1 MDHEQALSKNIK
13 SRRAVIG
20 IVGIGYVGGA
30 LALGAAA
37 SGFKV
42 IGVTRSDARA
52 IRVNEQKIPNYIA
65 TTDANNLIKCDI
77 ICICVPTPIHEDKSP
92 DLKPL
97 QNALAVTAD
106 YMQPGT
112 LVIIE
117 STIAPG
123 TTRNIALPILQT
135 SGLKEEEEFF
145 LSFSPERVDP
155 GNKKYT
161 IYNTP
166 KVIAGLSNTSRDLTC
181 KFFQSFVKKVVLV
194 SSLEVAEM
202 SKVLENTFRFI
213 NISFINELV
222 PYAKSLGVDM
232 HEVINAAATKPYGF
246 MPHYPG
252 PGVGGHCIPVDPYYL
267 IDDAKKRG
275 ISLSLVENAGKINE
289 DQPKKVVVRTLE
301 ILKTTNGHKT
311 TPRVLLLGLSYKK
324 DIEDHRESASL
335 KIRKLLEENKISV
348 SYHDPHVP
356 SWNGNKSED
365 LSDELILEN
374 DVIII
379 ATDHGSVDYSM
390 LTKHQKPILDTR
402 KVLHKNGYS
411 FIYEI

>member
-1 MDHEQALSKNIK
+1 MDHKQALSKNIK

-246 MPHYPG
+246 LPHYPG
-252 PGVGGHCIPVDPYYL
+252 PGVGGHCIPVDSCYL
-267 IDDAKKRG
+267 LSDARKRG
-275 ISLSLVENAGKINE
+275 IPLTIVEDADRVNE
-289 DQPKKVVVRTLE
+289 EQPKKVVTKTLE
-301 ILKTTNGHKT
+301 ILKKTNGHKT
-311 TPRVLLLGLSYKK
+311 TYKVLLLGLSYKR
-324 DIEDHRESASL
+324 DINDCRESASL
-335 KIRKLLEENKISV
+335 KIWKLLENKKVAV
-348 SYHDPHVP
+348 SYHDPHIP
-356 SWNGNKSED
+356 SWNGQESQELTD
-365 LSDELILEN
+365 ETILGSDV
-374 DVIII
+374 VIIT
-379 ATDHGSVDYSM
+379 TDHESVDYNK
-390 LTKHQKPILDTR
+390 LAKYKKPILDTR
-402 KVLHKNGYS
+402 KVFSNNGS
-411 FIYEI
+411 PFVYEI

>member
-1 MDHEQALSKNIK
+1 MNHKQALLKKIK
-13 SRRAVIG
+13 SGKAVIG
-20 IVGIGYVGGA
+20 IVGIGYVGEA
-30 LALGAAA
+30 LALNATT

-52 IRVNEQKIPNYIA
+52 LRINEQKIPNYIA
-65 TTDANNLIKCDI
+65 TTDVNNLIKCDI

-92 DLKPL
+92 DLKPF
-97 QNALAVTAD
+97 QEAMITTAD
-106 YMQPGT
+106 HMQPGT

-135 SGLKEEEEFF
+135 SGLKEEKEFF

-166 KVIAGLSNTSRDLTC
+166 RIVAGASKDSLSLASNFY
-181 KFFQSFVKKVVLV
+181 KSFVRTVVPV
-194 SSLEVAEM
+194 SSLETAEM
-202 SKVLENTFRFI
+202 SKMLENTFRLV
-213 NISFINELV
+213 NISFINELG
-222 PYAKSLGVDM
+222 PYAISLGVDM
-232 HEVINAAATKPYGF
+232 YEVINAAATKPYGF

-324 DIEDHRESASL
+324 DIEDHREPASL
-335 KIRKLLEENKISV
+335 KIWKLLEENKISV
-348 SYHDPHVP
+348 SYHDPHIP
-356 SWNGNKSED
+356 SYNGQISQE
-365 LSDELILEN
+365 LSSKTFSEN

-379 ATDHGSVDYSM
+379 TTDHGSIDYEN
-390 LTKHQKPILDTR
+390 LTSYQKPILDTR
-402 KVLHKNGYS
+402 RVLHKNGHP
-411 FIYEI
+411 FVYEI